1 MSKSMTGLSNLSGQN
16 IIHNSS
22 VHNVYSM
29 AAHSCDIQSQHC
41 IIMPVIA

>member
-1 MSKSMTGLSNLSGQN
+1 MSKSTTSLSNLSDQN

-22 VHNVYSM
+22 VHDVYSM
-29 AAHSCDIQSQHC
+29 AAHSCDVQSQHC